1 MELQTINLG
10 VAPTGAG
17 GDVYREAHEK
27 INNNF
32 GEVEIAIDNLAL
44 TGGPKG
50 EPGTDGLP
58 GQNIIDQ
65 RTQLPIKLWTGTQAQ
80 YDAASPKLDDMLY
93 VVKL

>member
-17 GDVYREAHEK
+17 GDVYREAHIK
-27 INNNF
+27 INSNF
-32 GEVEIAIDNLAL
+32 AAVKIEVENLAL

-50 EPGTDGLP
+50 EKGDS

-65 RTQLPIKLWTGTQAQ
+65 RTQQPIKLWTGTQAQ
-80 YDAASPKLDDMLY
+80 YDATSPKLADMLY
-93 VVKL
+93 LVKS